1 MIKLINIL
9 KKINEGLIK
18 TTPINQA
25 IKIIDKEVNNFKN
38 VNLYS
43 EGGMIFLEYEP
54 EYTSDTFDFSKIN
67 KVLTLVNNL
76 GYFPSM
82 FTYFDDN
89 DSDFTEK
96 YTPAFFKDVLIN
108 EKPKSIFLQ
117 FEAKY
122 DVIVD
127 VPKYVYHIT
136 STYNINKIK
145 KIGLTPKTQS
155 KISTHPDRIYVSL
168 SEEYS
173 NEIYWQIRGDFRNHT
188 GIELVIDTSQLDQ
201 SFYEDPNFQTMG
213 VYTYKNI
220 PPQAIVQY
228 RAIEEIPEEGKLI
241 RKPL

>member
-1 MIKLINIL
+1 MIKFLDIL
-9 KKINEGLIK
+9 NKINEGLIK
-18 TTPINQA
+18 TTPVDQA
-25 IKIIDKEVNNFKN
+25 IKIINKGVDDFKN
-38 VNLYS
+38 INLYN
-43 EGGMIFLEYEP
+43 EGGMIFLEFEP
-54 EYTSDTFDFSKIN
+54 EYISDTFDFSKIN

-82 FTYFDDN
+82 LTYFN
-89 DSDFTEK
+89 DKGADSTEK
-96 YTPAFFKDVLIN
+96 YTPTFFKDVIIN
-108 EKPKSIFLQ
+108 KKPKSILFQ

-122 DVIVD
+122 DAIID

-136 STYNINKIK
+136 SADNISKIK
-145 KIGLTPKTQS
+145 KIGLTPRTQS

-168 SEEYS
+168 NEEYS
-173 NEIYWQIRGDFRNHT
+173 DEIYWQIRGTFRNRT

-228 RAIEEIPEEGKLI
+228 RAIEEISEEGKLI